1 MIIYCNVFIMLF
13 IIFQCF
19 ETESELRLQGKP
31 KTPDVLLM
39 VPLALKLPC
48 SPRQAAMRKVGKG
61 VQDSSEATEYD
72 VSIVHWI
79 DSKGTFLSFV
89 IISFFACTIPYLDM
103 YTAMFGDAA
112 TCQDQMEQLQGY
124 VNRYHFSS
132 VC

>member
-1 MIIYCNVFIMLF
+1 MLF
-13 IIFQCF
+13 IFQCF

-79 DSKGTFLSFV
+79 DSKGTVLSFV
-89 IISFFACTIPYLDM
+89 IMSFLRTQYLIWICMQRCLVTRLHVKIKWSNCRAMSIGIIFLVFAEPM
-103 YTAMFGDAA
+103 
-112 TCQDQMEQLQGY
+112 
-124 VNRYHFSS
+124 
-132 VC
+132 

>member
-1 MIIYCNVFIMLF
+1 MLF
-13 IIFQCF
+13 IFQCF

-89 IISFFACTIPYLDM
+89 IMPFFAYTIPYLDI
-103 YTAMFGDAA
+103 YAAMFGDAA